1 MSIYIGLVYLLILVF
16 NFIVGDN
23 QFTYWLT
30 YFFVFQLAVCMGIEM
45 IYLNRALDTFNT
57 SMVTPIYYVLF
68 TTFVLFASAII
79 FKVSFFFFCCLFYMH
94 P

>member
-1 MSIYIGLVYLLILVF
+1 MF

-79 FKVSFFFFCCLFYMH
+79 FKVSFFFVACFTCTPDSIELVNWGT
-94 P
+94 